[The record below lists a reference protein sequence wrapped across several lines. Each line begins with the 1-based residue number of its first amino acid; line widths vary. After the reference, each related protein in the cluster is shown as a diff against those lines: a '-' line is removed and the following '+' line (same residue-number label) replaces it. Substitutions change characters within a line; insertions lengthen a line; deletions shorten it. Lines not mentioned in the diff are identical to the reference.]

1 MQRDASRV
9 LLRVCSNGYRT
20 ADDPCYIQCFD
31 DRSLM
36 YLKNRTQLKLVMLFE
51 DPVSDERLADW
62 SQSFYG
68 VGVWVNLLAP
78 HKTPS
83 NGYKN
88 WIGNNT
94 TDFVQR
100 AHGYGLKVSH
110 VMFTHLIEE
119 LFKVVASRP

>member
-1 MQRDASRV
+1 
-9 LLRVCSNGYRT
+9 
-20 ADDPCYIQCFD
+20 
-31 DRSLM
+31 
-36 YLKNRTQLKLVMLFE
+36 MLFE

-78 HKTPS
+78 QKTKS

-110 VMFTHLIEE
+110 KLFTQ
-119 LFKVVASRP
+119 